1 MEYYIRE
8 EKFDSIEK
16 KINSIRNKC
25 EKLGLPFKYEVLG
38 EEFRNVGSEMK
49 PVYVKFIKIDVEG
62 RAYISDYE
70 AVAVAECMKTGIVMR
85 KVNHEFKRHERY

>member
-49 PVYVKFIKIDVEG
+49 WRGVP
-62 RAYISDYE
+62 
-70 AVAVAECMKTGIVMR
+70 
-85 KVNHEFKRHERY
+85 